1 MCVPYM
7 NVLEWLFEH
16 FRVSLSDVQCYTSS
30 IVVQLIRLS
39 LRHCRLGE
47 KRYRPLIPC
56 SRGRLLCST
65 KHRTEILFAYYIR
78 LLQHVKGMGP
88 LLYYNGPFCEQKSKR
103 GINCL
108 SLRGLQLTEW
118 HWGCHHPSF
127 DQPIVTTGKKKTITT
142 VSSPLYYCTSH

>member
-1 MCVPYM
+1 MLDTGQGLLKDNYNDSPKTFVCKTMKIVFEIFMCVLYYM

-16 FRVSLSDVQCYTSS
+16 FCVSLSDVQYYTSDM
-30 IVVQLIRLS
+30 VVQLIRLS

-65 KHRTEILFAYYIR
+65 KHRTEIVFAYYIVR

-108 SLRGLQLTEW
+108 SLRGLQLTE
-118 HWGCHHPSF
+118 
-127 DQPIVTTGKKKTITT
+127 
-142 VSSPLYYCTSH
+142 